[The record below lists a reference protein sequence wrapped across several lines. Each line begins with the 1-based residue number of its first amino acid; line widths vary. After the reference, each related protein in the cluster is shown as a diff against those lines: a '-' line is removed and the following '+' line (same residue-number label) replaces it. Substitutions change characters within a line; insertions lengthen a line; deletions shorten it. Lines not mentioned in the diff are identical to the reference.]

1 VSKEATG
8 FLYPFIES
16 EERGAAALVADLS
29 GSAKSKIAESRALRR
44 ETLAGT
50 GEEIRRIGASMA
62 GRFADGARLFAFGN
76 GGSATDAA
84 GLVELFC
91 TPPSGRPLPAMSLV
105 DDRAVITALANDVG
119 FELAFSR
126 QIIAH
131 GRPGDIAVGFSTSGG
146 SANVLEA
153 IDVAADRGLMTVGL
167 CGYQG
172 GAMADMASLGHCL
185 VVRSE
190 SIHRIQEAQAA
201 LVFAVW
207 EAAQAALEEG
217 AP

>member
-1 VSKEATG
+1 MSKEATG

-16 EERGAAALVADLS
+16 EERGATALVADLS
-29 GSAKSKIAESRALRR
+29 CSARSKIAESRALRR

-50 GEEIRRIGASMA
+50 AEEIRRIGASMA

-84 GLVELFC
+84 GLVELFR

-105 DDRAVITALANDVG
+105 DDRAVMTALANDVG

-131 GRPGDIAVGFSTSGG
+131 GRPGDIAFGFSTSGG

-153 IDVAADRGLMTVGL
+153 IDAAADRGLMTVGL

-172 GAMADMASLGHCL
+172 GAMAEMASLDHCL

-190 SIHRIQEAQAA
+190 SIHRIQETQAA
-201 LVFAVW
+201 LVFAAW
-207 EAAQAALEEG
+207 EAVQATLEECTL
-217 AP
+217 